1 MPISPPIT
9 PPSGGGST
17 GGNASTG
24 TGASAGFSQVNG
36 PYWLLLTE
44 SGLTFTSGIGA
55 DWSALFTA
63 PETSSPIPTLNGELE
78 VGDLTT
84 GLCAMLAV
92 KNLNPWT
99 NAAVWIEASVG
110 APTQIRVSD
119 VIQEITASALV
130 SLDFIGGVDV
140 IAVTRAAGPLIV
152 RGVVWDGRI
161 AAWQSLYG
169 LGLDPYL
176 ADSGAGPTL
185 SALGVGGAGGL

>member
-1 MPISPPIT
+1 MPVL
-9 PPSGGGST
+9 PPSSGTAVINSGAGAANVN
-17 GGNASTG
+17 NAS
-24 TGASAGFSQVNG
+24 FSQVNG
-36 PYWLLLTE
+36 PYWLLFTE

-99 NAAVWIEASVG
+99 NAAVWVEASVG
-110 APTQIRVSD
+110 APTQIRVSE

-130 SLDFIGGVDV
+130 SLGFIGGVDV

-152 RGVVWDGRI
+152 RGVVWDGRN
-161 AAWQSLYG
+161 AAWASLYPT
-169 LGLDPYL
+169 GLDPYL
-176 ADSGAGPTL
+176 ADAGKAPSL
-185 SALGVGGAGGL
+185 SSLGSAGL